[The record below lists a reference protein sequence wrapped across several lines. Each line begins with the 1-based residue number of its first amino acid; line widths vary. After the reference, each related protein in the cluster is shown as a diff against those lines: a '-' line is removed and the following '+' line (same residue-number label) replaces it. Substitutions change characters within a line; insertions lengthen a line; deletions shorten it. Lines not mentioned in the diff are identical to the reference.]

1 MPRPKRDYKR
11 VVYAESSSSSTSANP
26 QVPSVSVVP
35 PLVIRVRP
43 ESPRFFPAAGRSG
56 FVRPPSR
63 SQAGSV
69 VPPVAGRSGPVRP
82 AARNKAGVGVPLR
95 VPVGGRS
102 GPFVVE
108 SFVRPSSPVRSAFRP
123 FVSTVVPQ
131 PPPASPSERGQTVGS
146 MPALAPIWPPTLVAG
161 RSSGDGFR
169 SPLVS
174 SQGSSSPS
182 EPYDFETQHSL
193 EANYLATLLTSKNPN
208 RFIVFSVFFLFFFLM
223 YIALLLFFLFL
234 GYTTQERIAGYYT
247 FRRDMDEE
255 NNLYD
260 WNRLAFGLTNTPG
273 TFQRLMNFVLHSV
286 IGKNCLVYLDDIIVF
301 SRSKEEHLTNLEQI
315 FNLLKEANLKL
326 GLSKCK
332 FVCESVQYLGHVISV
347 NGILPDPGKVEF
359 LKNVKRPT
367 TITEIQ
373 SFLGLASYYR
383 RIIRNFANIAH
394 PLIELTR
401 KKES

>member
-1 MPRPKRDYKR
+1 MDD
-11 VVYAESSSSSTSANP
+11 SSKEKTA
-26 QVPSVSVVP
+26 
-35 PLVIRVRP
+35 
-43 ESPRFFPAAGRSG
+43 
-56 FVRPPSR
+56 
-63 SQAGSV
+63 
-69 VPPVAGRSGPVRP
+69 
-82 AARNKAGVGVPLR
+82 
-95 VPVGGRS
+95 
-102 GPFVVE
+102 
-108 SFVRPSSPVRSAFRP
+108 
-123 FVSTVVPQ
+123 
-131 PPPASPSERGQTVGS
+131 
-146 MPALAPIWPPTLVAG
+146 
-161 RSSGDGFR
+161 
-169 SPLVS
+169 
-174 SQGSSSPS
+174 
-182 EPYDFETQHSL
+182 
-193 EANYLATLLTSKNPN
+193 
-208 RFIVFSVFFLFFFLM
+208 FIV
-223 YIALLLFFLFL
+223 
-234 GYTTQERIAGYYT
+234 
-247 FRRDMDEE
+247 E

-260 WNRLAFGLTNTPG
+260 WNRLAFGLTNAPG

-301 SRSKEEHLTNLEQI
+301 SRSKEEYLTNLEQI

-401 KKES
+401 KKEVKLDKTDKKKGLIMKEDRNSTDAFIWGYKEQAAFEILRECLITPPVVAFPDFNKEFLIFNSTILKFNQILQHTNQH